1 MNYNRIVCFFI
12 IGLLF
17 AFSVGFPMITNRL
30 HAAENTSMENTND
43 MNNKES
49 TIYLQHYDEETKTV
63 INPPLPN
70 LTKNQAYIIRDR
82 LQQTQQ
88 KFSSTIERM
97 QAQIKILQEYKLLSD
112 DFTLQKY
119 LNMIPGSTDKDRI
132 PTSIQQST
140 VTPNVIV
147 CGPCITSFLTIGGPL
162 LPLHTLLFGILPP
175 FWYNTSQYEY
185 DLLTGTRIATFVGL
199 LPVIAFYCTA
209 TTFINTYGAVIGEQ
223 SVFSP
228 FIALMI
234 LHAGFGLSMIIYDD
248 AFPVSI
254 FDWSIGVSATGL
266 IAYIQI

>member
-1 MNYNRIVCFFI
+1 MNDKKIIGFFI

-17 AFSVGFPMITNRL
+17 AFSFGFPMTNNRL
-30 HAAENTSMENTND
+30 HATENSPIENTND
-43 MNNKES
+43 INSKES
-49 TIYLQHYDEETKTV
+49 TIYLQHFDEDTKTV
-63 INPPLPN
+63 VNKPLPN
-70 LTKNQAYIIRDR
+70 LTRDQAYIIRDR

-88 KFSSTIERM
+88 TYSSPIERM
-97 QAQIKILQEYKLLSD
+97 QAQIKILKEYKLLSE
-112 DFTLQKY
+112 DFTLQQY
-119 LNMIPGSTDKDRI
+119 LDKIPESTKQNQI
-132 PTSIQQST
+132 PSSIQPST

-147 CGPCITSFLTIGGPL
+147 CGPCVTSFLTIGGPL

-209 TTFINTYGAVIGEQ
+209 TTLINTYGAVIGER